1 MRPILLLSLPPRGP
15 KNAGRHESGTKTLHM
30 ARRRKKRTLKPRT
43 PARVKKKKRSRG
55 PRGQQ
60 HPELVGLLLV
70 AFGLFLGSIIYAGWS
85 GGVVGGALADGVRGA
100 TGAAAYAVP
109 LAFLALGGLMVGR
122 SALVDLR
129 PFRTGLLVLALG
141 LELALGRAHS
151 GLAGRALES
160 VFGTLLGGTGS
171 TILGATAL
179 TVGAL
184 LLSGASAGALLRRS
198 GRAVRNVRARRPA
211 PPAVLPPPAPP
222 PTRIHTPP
230 VDAVHDFP
238 DVVGE
243 TVEPPPLL
251 VEEPEPEEEP
261 SLFDVRAGMREEYRL
276 PDRELLRRSPEATPA
291 SAQAGAR
298 VAEALVQTLA
308 HFGVEATIVGQIAG
322 PRVTR
327 YELQLGPGTK
337 VSKGAAAV
345 LANVVGEMER
355 RYERLSAVRARSL
368 PEANRAFRSR
378 REDPL
383 PYLLVVID
391 ELADLMMI
399 SPQEVE

>member
-171 TILGATAL
+171 TILA
-179 TVGAL
+179 
-184 LLSGASAGALLRRS
+184 
-198 GRAVRNVRARRPA
+198 
-211 PPAVLPPPAPP
+211 PPAPP